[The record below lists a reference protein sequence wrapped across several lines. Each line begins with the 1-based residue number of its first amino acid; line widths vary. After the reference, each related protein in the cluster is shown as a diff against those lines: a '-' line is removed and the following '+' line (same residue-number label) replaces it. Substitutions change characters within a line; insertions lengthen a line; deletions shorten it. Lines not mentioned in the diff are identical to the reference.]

1 MDLELSESY
10 LAFQEEVENFL
21 ASNWRSDLSK
31 DPEVV
36 DVFRHTATEAGYLY
50 RNVPEIY
57 GGSGQSP
64 DVLKAKIIG
73 ECFAKARAPREVSG
87 VGMMMLVPTLLDCGS
102 EVQKRTFIPET
113 LAGKYRWAQG
123 YSEPGAGSD
132 LASLRTKG
140 ELVDGHWLIN
150 GQKIWTTMAH
160 KCTHMFALVRTEP
173 LAGKHAGISYLLLEL
188 DQPGVTVKPLKQM
201 NGSKEFC
208 EVFFEDARTPADWIV
223 GERGEGWQV
232 SKSTLKHERN
242 AVGAAGASK
251 AMFEKL
257 VQQARESTVNG
268 LPAIQDPLIRDRLAM
283 IQGRVMAH
291 LCAGYYQ
298 LSCDAKGDDAGIV
311 GLMNK
316 MNTALIGHEVA
327 STVSEVIGDSNL
339 QMPNYQAGRPGEEKW
354 VNQQMLSLAAALG
367 GGTSNIN
374 LNIIA
379 ERGLGLPRD

>member
-1 MDLELSESY
+1 MDLELSESH

-21 ASNWRSDLSK
+21 ASNWRSDLAK
-31 DPEVV
+31 DPEAIS
-36 DVFRHTATEAGYLY
+36 VFRRTATGAGYLY

-64 DVLKAKIIG
+64 DVLKAKIIR
-73 ECFAKARAPREVSG
+73 ESFAGVRAPREMPG

-102 EVQKRTFIPET
+102 ELQKQSFIPRT
-113 LAGKYRWAQG
+113 LTGEYRWAQG

-150 GQKIWTTMAH
+150 GQKVWTTMAH

-173 LAGKHAGISYLLLEL
+173 DAGKHAGISYLLFEL
-188 DQPGVTVKPLKQM
+188 DQPGVTIRPLKQM
-201 NGSKEFC
+201 NGDKEFC

-223 GERGEGWQV
+223 GERGEGWRV

-242 AVGAAGASK
+242 SVGAASGSK
-251 AMFEKL
+251 DLFDKL
-257 VQQARESTVNG
+257 VKQARETTLNERA
-268 LPAIQDPLIRDRLAM
+268 AIEDPLVRDRLAK
-283 IQGRVMAH
+283 IQGHVMAH

-298 LSCDAKGDDAGIV
+298 LSCDAGGVDVGIV

-316 MNTALIGHEVA
+316 MNTTVIGHEIAAAA
-327 STVSEVIGDSNL
+327 SEIIGDSNL
-339 QMPNYQAGRPGEEKW
+339 QMPNYQAGRPGAEKW

>member
-1 MDLELSESY
+1 VDLELSESY

-31 DPEVV
+31 DPEAVG
-36 DVFRHTATEAGYLY
+36 VFRHTATGAGYLY

-73 ECFAKARAPREVSG
+73 ECFARARAPREVSG

-201 NGSKEFC
+201 NGGKEFC
-208 EVFFEDARTPADWIV
+208 EVFFEDALTPADWIV

-242 AVGAAGASK
+242 AVGAAGAAK
-251 AMFEKL
+251 EMFDKL
-257 VQQARESTVNG
+257 VQQARDSTVNG
-268 LPAIQDPLIRDRLAM
+268 LPAIQDPLIRDRLAK

-298 LSCDAKGDDAGIV
+298 LSCDAKGADAGIV

-316 MNTALIGHEVA
+316 MNTTLIGHEIA